1 MKVPWTARRSNQS
14 ISKEIKPEYSLE
26 GLMLKLKLQYF
37 GHMMQ
42 RSVSLGKTLVLGK
55 TEGRRKRGQQ
65 RMMLMFTL
73 AISYLTSI
81 HGLDIPGSYTILFF
95 TAILDGWMDGWLDD
109 VSDSMDMNLSK
120 LREIV
125 ENRGTSPAA
134 AHGVAKR

>member
-1 MKVPWTARRSNQS
+1 
-14 ISKEIKPEYSLE
+14 
-26 GLMLKLKLQYF
+26 MLKLKLQYF

-120 LREIV
+120 LREMGKDR
-125 ENRGTSPAA
+125 EAWSAA
-134 AHGVAKR
+134 VHGIANNWTQLSDFTA